1 MPIKPKAKQ
10 NIDEAPYRKT
20 PRATPVTGRTPAI
33 SYPKTVLPPP
43 PTGRVNPAPP
53 GHPQSDLMRANANRA
68 AFYVPP
74 GTNDMWWRGNY
85 EHPGQELQ
93 ELAYA
98 QSIQP
103 PAPTVIYYGGGG
115 GGGTGEAGEPAP
127 VPITWSEKY
136 QLPGS
141 PGFWKGMM
149 PSQWTPETEF
159 AAMANALIPYLSPED
174 QRSMSSNLSRLFP
187 DAFGNYS
194 PEKTQFPEP
203 QAPGI
208 APATSTYFQSAQ
220 RASDI
225 LSALD
230 KMKEVSGQEES
241 KFGPG
246 YQYLRHLATTM
257 KDFGAAPGA
266 QNMSRRQMVNMFG
279 ALDPLLAESK
289 GQQLGAYEGVAK
301 SLTQPFFTAAQ
312 LLNVGKDES
321 GNWVFGKANKSWF

>member
-1 MPIKPKAKQ
+1 MPVKKKAKQ
-10 NIDEAPYRKT
+10 SIDEAQRLKRTSRAIPVTTRT
-20 PRATPVTGRTPAI
+20 RAT

-43 PTGRVNPAPP
+43 PTTRRNPAPP
-53 GHPQSDLMRANANRA
+53 GHPGGGGNRPP

-74 GTNDMWWRGNY
+74 GTDDLWWRGDY
-85 EHPGQELQ
+85 QHPGQEVN
-93 ELAYA
+93 EIIAA
-98 QSIQP
+98 QGVQP
-103 PAPTVIYYGGGG
+103 QAAPLTADYGGGEG
-115 GGGTGEAGEPAP
+115 GGYTEPVEPAP

-141 PGFWKGMM
+141 PEFWKGMM

-159 AAMANALIPYLSPED
+159 AAMSNALMPYLSPED
-174 QRSMSSNLSRLFP
+174 QRSLGSNLARLFP

-194 PEKTQFPEP
+194 PEKAAYPEP

-220 RASDI
+220 RAADV

-230 KMKEVSGQEES
+230 KMKEVSGQDES

-246 YQYLRHLATTM
+246 YQYLRHLADTM
-257 KDFGAAPGA
+257 KDFGAPTGA
-266 QNMSRRQMVNMFG
+266 QNMSRRQMVNLFG
-279 ALDPLLAESK
+279 ALDPLLAEGK
-289 GQQLGAYEGVAK
+289 GQQLGAYEGLAK